1 MRSVVVH
8 KTIKLGR
15 GSLTIALAAKNT
27 CWWGNHSLQKYNTR
41 IREDK
46 IISFTRVYSRKARR
60 YLWVFVIGRLKLM
73 WSNW

>member
-1 MRSVVVH
+1 MKSVVFK
-8 KTIKLGR
+8 KTIKLGCGR
-15 GSLTIALAAKNT
+15 LIIALAAKRT
-27 CWWGNHSLQKYNTR
+27 CWWGNHPLQTYNTR

-46 IISFTRVYSRKARR
+46 IISFTRIYSRKVRR